1 MNIVKYKGYIGTVE
15 YSPDDKVLYGKIEHI
30 NDLVT
35 FEAKTANDLEKNF
48 RATVDDYIETC
59 RQLNK
64 EPQKTFKGTFNVRIK
79 PKLHRKASMVSLQRN
94 ISLNKLVEQALEH
107 ELKS

>member
-1 MNIVKYKGYIGTVE
+1 MNIIKYKGYIGTVE

-59 RQLNK
+59 RQLGK

>member
-1 MNIVKYKGYIGTVE
+1 MNIIKYKGYIGTVE

-48 RATVDDYIETC
+48 RAAVDDYIETC
-59 RQLNK
+59 RQLGK